1 MSRCLLLEKQGF
13 GRCVKECYF
22 CLPVIINTELSC
34 IFHQLDVANFI
45 CIQDLVL
52 MASWIPFL
60 LNLFRNY
67 RNGSIANFMSIAGKR
82 VNVWLVIIRVWLANA
97 TTACHA
103 TFVTTWPCSRLHYL
117 SQIYLQMILFNLQ
130 FASGVQMID
139 CLNAHFLCK
148 VRPIVR
154 TYAQKAF
161 QEMDNLE

>member
-13 GRCVKECYF
+13 GWCVKECYF
-22 CLPVIINTELSC
+22 CLPVIINKELSR
-34 IFHQLDVANFI
+34 IFRQLDVANFI

-52 MASWIPFL
+52 MASWRPFL

-67 RNGSIANFMSIAGKR
+67 KHWSIANFMSIAGKR

-117 SQIYLQMILFNLQ
+117 SHIYLHINIFNVIICNWSAKRLIAWMHIFFVKCGQ
-130 FASGVQMID
+130 
-139 CLNAHFLCK
+139 
-148 VRPIVR
+148 
-154 TYAQKAF
+154 
-161 QEMDNLE
+161 

>member
-1 MSRCLLLEKQGF
+1 MVEHCLNYKRFCTRLIMVKTTSLCPGVFWKSRGLVDVLKSLI
-13 GRCVKECYF
+13 F
-22 CLPVIINTELSC
+22 CPPVVNKELSC

-52 MASWIPFL
+52 MASWRPFL

-67 RNGSIANFMSIAGKR
+67 RNWSIANFMSIAGKR

-117 SQIYLQMILFNLQ
+117 SQIYLQLNLFN
-130 FASGVQMID
+130 VTI
-139 CLNAHFLCK
+139 CK
-148 VRPIVR
+148 WS
-154 TYAQKAF
+154 AN
-161 QEMDNLE
+161 DWLLECTISL